1 MWSRGTL
8 IAILVAIIAYQ
19 SGFIFR
25 MSSIYRSGVWFAKGY
40 MEYTKGGYEKAAKNF
55 KELKTDLT
63 GKHVLITGANSGIG
77 LEAALKLAQM
87 GANIHIACRNKGTF
101 S

>member
-1 MWSRGTL
+1 
-8 IAILVAIIAYQ
+8 
-19 SGFIFR
+19 
-25 MSSIYRSGVWFAKGY
+25 

-77 LEAALKLAQM
+77 LEAALKLAKM
-87 GANIHIACRNKGTF
+87 GANIHIACRSKGMMF
-101 S
+101 LQNIF